1 MLSWQFVLLGLFAYL
16 LGSVP
21 AAYIAA
27 RLSKGVDL
35 RKAGSGNVGASNVA
49 RTASKKLAIP
59 VFLFDIGKGYLVVWL
74 ASLMG
79 VDLFYQII
87 IGLQAVVGHNW
98 PVFLGF
104 KGGRGI
110 ATSLG
115 VVLAVSPWLG
125 LIMIVLAYGMAPF
138 KQLALGVLIAVSS
151 LPALAWFAAS
161 SMGISDKH
169 GALWGFLVM
178 LGLVIF
184 RRLSPQRSEISHDT
198 PVWMLLVNR
207 LLFDRDIRD
216 REAWIS
222 RSG

>member
-1 MLSWQFVLLGLFAYL
+1 
-16 LGSVP
+16 
-21 AAYIAA
+21 
-27 RLSKGVDL
+27 
-35 RKAGSGNVGASNVA
+35 
-49 RTASKKLAIP
+49 
-59 VFLFDIGKGYLVVWL
+59 
-74 ASLMG
+74 MG

-87 IGLQAVVGHNW
+87 IGLLAVVGHNW